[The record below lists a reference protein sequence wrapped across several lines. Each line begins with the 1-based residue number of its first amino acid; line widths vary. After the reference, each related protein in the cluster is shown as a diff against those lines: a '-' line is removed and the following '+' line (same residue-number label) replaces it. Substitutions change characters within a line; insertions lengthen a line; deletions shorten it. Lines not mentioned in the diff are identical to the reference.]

1 MGDKDEPGEKKK
13 GKESKDGTAESVSE
27 QKDWLEWTLMEE
39 RNG

>member
-1 MGDKDEPGEKKK
+1 MGDKDEPSEKKK
-13 GKESKDGTAESVSE
+13 KGTDEGVSE

>member
-1 MGDKDEPGEKKK
+1 MGDKDEPSEKKK
-13 GKESKDGTAESVSE
+13 ESTDEGVSE